1 MCAGNARQ
9 TTMEPGFAKLNHWK
23 KIPSRLQ
30 PLPLDP
36 RKCAALN
43 PKFPKQMHTAQASNT
58 KAAEAEGCAGGGA
71 ARPGLAATPLRDQPQ
86 WWLDDRRNRAKTRLG
101 ATR

>member
-1 MCAGNARQ
+1 
-9 TTMEPGFAKLNHWK
+9 MESRFAKLNHWK

-36 RKCAALN
+36 RKCEALN

-58 KAAEAEGCAGGGA
+58 KAAGAEGCAGRGA
-71 ARPGLAATPLRDQPQ
+71 ACPGLAAIPLRDQP
-86 WWLDDRRNRAKTRLG
+86 RAVAGRQEEPGKNQAG
-101 ATR
+101 SDSVVK

>member
-1 MCAGNARQ
+1 
-9 TTMEPGFAKLNHWK
+9 MESEFAKLNHWK

-43 PKFPKQMHTAQASNT
+43 PKFPKQMHAAQANNT
-58 KAAEAEGCAGGGA
+58 KAAGAEGCTGGGA
-71 ARPGLAATPLRDQPQ
+71 AGPGLAPIPLRDQP
-86 WWLDDRRNRAKTRLG
+86 RAVAGPQEGPGKNLAG
-101 ATR
+101 SDSVVK